1 MIDTTIAPVESA
13 TLNELKDILDDEFP
27 LLVNTY
33 IQDVDQRMAR
43 LRNAIGAAEPAE
55 VRAEAHALKG
65 SSRNLG
71 VNPLGELFAR
81 LETLGKS
88 GELAGA
94 SELLPAIEKEL
105 ARAQEFLRAQ
115 I

>member
-1 MIDTTIAPVESA
+1 MIDTRIAPVESA
-13 TLNELKDILDDEFP
+13 TLNELKEILEDEFP

-33 IQDVDQRMAR
+33 IQDVDQRMAK
-43 LRNAIGAAEPAE
+43 LRSAIDAADSAL
-55 VRAEAHALKG
+55 VKAEAHALKG

-81 LETLGKS
+81 LEAMGKS
-88 GELAGA
+88 GEL
-94 SELLPAIEKEL
+94 SEARDLLPAIEQEL
-105 ARAQEFLRAQ
+105 TRAQDFLRAQ